1 MPDSKQLS
9 QLVSYEQSKIYGY
22 AKYVTTENKTEYVS
36 REINIDNIKDRY
48 LDIKYVGMVIICED
62 VFLK

>member
-1 MPDSKQLS
+1 M
-9 QLVSYEQSKIYGY
+9 VT
-22 AKYVTTENKTEYVS
+22 KYVTTENKTEYVS
-36 REINIDNIKDRY
+36 REINIDNIKDSY